1 MTQETPRPPLN
12 CEDWQRLII
21 LYVCDEASTEERDVV
36 EQHVGS
42 CNECAASMAGELRLH
57 QMLSTLSQPADLLDQ
72 AGALLAQ
79 CRSELAEALDD
90 GADSQRDVISAWSF
104 GRMFSKWRMELAM
117 HPALAATAFVIVGL
131 LVGRAIPSAQTVGTE
146 QSGIVPA
153 PQLTVTAPQRISDQE
168 LQNLSVSG
176 VQLVPDAPSGS
187 PTVLVHLRAVK
198 PVEIEG
204 DAGDADVKR
213 VLAYVISNGQK
224 FEPDVRL
231 DSVEVLRSRA
241 DDADVRGVLC
251 QAALKDPNASVRV
264 NALEALQGANED
276 PDVRNALLQVL
287 VHDPNPGV
295 RIVAINQLR
304 GAVETGH
311 ASTDARVRELLQ
323 TLSKHDANGYVRVQ
337 AAAAVR
343 HLNSSQPQQ

>member
-1 MTQETPRPPLN
+1 V
-12 CEDWQRLII
+12 II
-21 LYVCDEASTEERDVV
+21 
-36 EQHVGS
+36 G
-42 CNECAASMAGELRLH
+42 
-57 QMLSTLSQPADLLDQ
+57 
-72 AGALLAQ
+72 LLA
-79 CRSELAEALDD
+79 
-90 GADSQRDVISAWSF
+90 
-104 GRMFSKWRMELAM
+104 
-117 HPALAATAFVIVGL
+117 
-131 LVGRAIPSAQTVGTE
+131 GRAIPSSQAGNAQE
-146 QSGIVPA
+146 SGIVPS
-153 PQLTVTAPQRISDQE
+153 PQVTVTAPQRISDQE
-168 LQNLSVSG
+168 LQNLSVSN
-176 VQLVPDAPSGS
+176 VQLVPDAPTGS
-187 PTVLVHLRAVK
+187 PTVVVHLRTLK
-198 PVEIEG
+198 PLEIEG

-213 VLAYVISNGQK
+213 VLSYVISSGQK

-241 DDADVRGVLC
+241 SDADVRSVLC

-276 PDVRNALLQVL
+276 PDVRDALLQVL

-311 ASTDARVRELLQ
+311 ASDDSRVRELLQ

-343 HLNSSQPQQ
+343 HLNSSSPQQ